1 MSRDNYVVELKRSA
15 IKELTALDPKLRERI
30 RDKIDALAENPRPR
44 GAIKLKGNFDAWR
57 IWVADYRIMTFP
69 GIDGH
74 RIRPDNEINL
84 TGGARDGKEKRKQ
97 QILRR

>member
-1 MSRDNYVVELKRSA
+1 MSRDNYVVEFKRSA

-57 IWVADYRIMTFP
+57 IRVADYRI
-69 GIDGH
+69 IY
-74 RIRPDNEINL
+74 EI
-84 TGGARDGKEKRKQ
+84 RDGLLLIVVLRVAKRSDAYFSN
-97 QILRR
+97 